1 MKIQI
6 DGLNDKQVQML
17 DKLWTCDTTDDVLE
31 WMNTLSKED
40 FFMAVTLQEMILDEM
55 ITTNL
60 TWIALPS
67 LCYSF
72 QWLHGPQATLYQ
84 SCFYI
89 HM

>member
-40 FFMAVTLQEMILDEM
+40 FFMAVTLQEMLLDEM
-55 ITTNL
+55 IAMPAEEDVSDARKMLSDIGIKCT
-60 TWIALPS
+60 
-67 LCYSF
+67 
-72 QWLHGPQATLYQ
+72 
-84 SCFYI
+84 
-89 HM
+89 

>member
-17 DKLWTCDTTDDVLE
+17 DKLWTCDTTDEVLE

-55 ITTNL
+55 L
-60 TWIALPS
+60 TMPAKEDVSDARKMLLDIGIK
-67 LCYSF
+67 C
-72 QWLHGPQATLYQ
+72 T
-84 SCFYI
+84 
-89 HM
+89 